1 MSEWV
6 SNAHEMSIPVPTF
19 TEYPLSPE
27 HTLPPSN
34 WSMSA
39 IEDSKDTGSDEPASQ
54 LEKPSVAEDSN
65 VLDFDDDNDPANPLN
80 WSRKRKWAIVM
91 LLSALSTIG

>member
-1 MSEWV
+1 MTEWV
-6 SNAHEMSIPVPTF
+6 SNVPKMSIPVPTS

-27 HTLPPSN
+27 HILQPSN
-34 WSMSA
+34 RSISA
-39 IEDSKDTGSDEPASQ
+39 IEESKDTESDEPALQ